1 MNCQAL
7 AQGWSH
13 LQLMFK
19 DLVDVSETVLAGHAG
34 GLLGN
39 RSILLQSWGR
49 GREALAHQIYQSFHM
64 AESRHHWATLLG
76 SPVIIDKLLYT
87 CFWLNPVALRS
98 PRETPQPEVC
108 Q

>member
-13 LQLMFK
+13 LKLTFE
-19 DLVDVSETVLAGHAG
+19 DLVDVSETVLAGYAG

-49 GREALAHQIYQSFHM
+49 GREALAHQIYQSFQM

-87 CFWLNPVALRS
+87 SF
-98 PRETPQPEVC
+98 
-108 Q
+108 